1 VLFDFDGVLV
11 HGDTFYLFVR
21 DRYARA
27 WWLKLLA
34 VLALPWLLLRLPFSR
49 RAALRTLV
57 HIGLCGLDERRYREA
72 AARFAATLARRP
84 GQYCRDG
91 LRQLRRHQADG
102 DRVPV
107 VTGCEEMLA
116 RTVLAE
122 LGLGGVELIASTL
135 RPGWSGPREGRHN
148 VGRRK
153 VEALAVAGI
162 ASCATA
168 YSDSSRDI
176 PMLKIAGE
184 PVLVNAVPAVC
195 KRVERA
201 LGRPVGRVEWY

>member
-84 GQYCRDG
+84 GQFWRRPAPVAPSPGRRRPRAGGDRLRGDAGAHRARRAGAGRGRVDRLDAAAGLVGPAGGPAQRGAAQGGGAGRRRHRVVRDG
-91 LRQLRRHQADG
+91 LH
-102 DRVPV
+102 
-107 VTGCEEMLA
+107 
-116 RTVLAE
+116 
-122 LGLGGVELIASTL
+122 
-135 RPGWSGPREGRHN
+135 
-148 VGRRK
+148 
-153 VEALAVAGI
+153 
-162 ASCATA
+162 
-168 YSDSSRDI
+168 DSSRDI